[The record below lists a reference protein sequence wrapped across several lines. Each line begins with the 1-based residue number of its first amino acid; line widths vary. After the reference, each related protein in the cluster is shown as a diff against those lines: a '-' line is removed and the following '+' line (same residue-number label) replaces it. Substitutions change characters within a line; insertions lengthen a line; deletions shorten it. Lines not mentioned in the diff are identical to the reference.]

1 LGAILLQDYG
11 YIALFLLMSIAFAV
25 FMLTLPLFLRKFRII
40 PHKPSPVKSSTVECG
55 LETTGRS
62 WVQFN
67 SRYYLFALVAVA
79 LDMMLVFILPW
90 AINLREMDWRFFIGG
105 AIFIA
110 ILLVSYIYAWRK
122 GALQWK

>member
-1 LGAILLQDYG
+1 MLQNYG
-11 YIALFLLMSIAFAV
+11 YIALFLLVSIAFAA
-25 FMLTLPLFLRKFRII
+25 FMLTLPLVLRKLKVI
-40 PHKPSPVKSSTVECG
+40 PHKPSAVKSSTVECG

-79 LDMMLVFILPW
+79 LDVMLIFILPW
-90 AINLREMDWRFFIGG
+90 AVGLHGTDWRFFIGG
-105 AIFIA
+105 TIFIA
-110 ILLVSYIYAWRK
+110 ILLVAYIYAWRK

>member
-1 LGAILLQDYG
+1 MLQEYG
-11 YIALFLLMSIAFAV
+11 HIALFILICIAFAA
-25 FMLTLPLFLRKFRII
+25 FMLILPLVLRRLKII
-40 PHKPSPVKSSTVECG
+40 PHKPSAVKSSTVECG

-67 SRYYLFALVAVA
+67 PRYYLFALVAVA

-90 AINLREMDWRFFIGG
+90 AAGLHEADWRFFIGG
-105 AIFIA
+105 VIFVA
-110 ILLVSYIYAWRK
+110 ILLVAYVYAWRK